1 MIVVYSKSII
11 SMQTLSYC
19 YIDLDPSSDEESKH
33 TKAHNNQ
40 IIDITKQLKILNLI
54 DQSKQLWKL
63 IEVSETSES
72 KIQIWLDYINNF
84 NNYSELYANKA
95 IKHKNK
101 ETIDGDQVKRV

>member
-1 MIVVYSKSII
+1 
-11 SMQTLSYC
+11 MQTLSYC
-19 YIDLDPSSDEESKH
+19 YIDLDPNSDEESKH
-33 TKAHNNQ
+33 TEAHNNQ
-40 IIDITKQLKILNLI
+40 IIDITKQLKILNLV

-63 IEVSETSES
+63 IGVSETSES